1 MQKRTI
7 GGGHPYRADKK
18 GKGEMIVIFIGLCI
32 ILSFLLVILYGY
44 PTGITETLLGIGLT
58 ISAVLIVAKGIE
70 HENNR
75 RC

>member
-1 MQKRTI
+1 
-7 GGGHPYRADKK
+7 
-18 GKGEMIVIFIGLCI
+18 MIVIFIGLCI
-32 ILSFLLVILYGY
+32 ILSFLLVIFNGY
-44 PTGITETLLGIGLT
+44 PTGLTETLLGIGLT